1 MAARKD
7 KATVTSITF
16 GGKVWTVGALTWE
29 QLAAIFPAL
38 TELHSLDQAGRVL
51 ARLRVIVAALEGQA
65 TEAELRLLP
74 TGVDEIFA
82 ASEVVAD
89 ISGFVRLGEH
99 LAATAIP
106 SKAGTSSSLMPAP
119 APDGLPAKSAS

>member
-38 TELHSLDQAGRVL
+38 KIGDDILSGIFLSRKRMETFIKIHSMN
-51 ARLRVIVAALEGQA
+51 
-65 TEAELRLLP
+65 RLL
-74 TGVDEIFA
+74 D
-82 ASEVVAD
+82 S
-89 ISGFVRLGEH
+89 RL
-99 LAATAIP
+99 
-106 SKAGTSSSLMPAP
+106 SSSAP
-119 APDGLPAKSAS
+119 ES